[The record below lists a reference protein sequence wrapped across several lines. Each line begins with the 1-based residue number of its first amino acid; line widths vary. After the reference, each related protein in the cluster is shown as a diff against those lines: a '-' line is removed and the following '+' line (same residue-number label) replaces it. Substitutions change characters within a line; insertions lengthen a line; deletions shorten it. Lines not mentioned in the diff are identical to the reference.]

1 MRLAEI
7 LSKYI
12 QSVMNIVKELKK
24 VEDLVKEVGELELCL
39 NYLHDYLSKQT
50 VKVMFVGS
58 SLLVLSHRDMP
69 VKGFDLFQFHEK
81 SVKEMLNTVFNNEAV
96 AEALAKECFMTLG
109 TLVTAIKRIEEEVI
123 KKEQPSL

>member
-69 VKGFDLFQFHEK
+69 VKGFDLFQFTK
-81 SVKEMLNTVFNNEAV
+81 IS
-96 AEALAKECFMTLG
+96 
-109 TLVTAIKRIEEEVI
+109 
-123 KKEQPSL
+123 